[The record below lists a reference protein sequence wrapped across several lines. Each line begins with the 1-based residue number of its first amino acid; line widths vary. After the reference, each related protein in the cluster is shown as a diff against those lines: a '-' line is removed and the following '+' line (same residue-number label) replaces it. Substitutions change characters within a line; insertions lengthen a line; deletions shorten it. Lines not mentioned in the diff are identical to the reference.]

1 MTQFAAAKGTPEYD
15 TTKSL
20 YDGPGH
26 GTDYYHDA
34 FTPWDNP
41 GLSSYYI
48 KKDKEAIY
56 ERYNIM
62 PSPSAASGSVAGGGE
77 RKTGIDDKNRWDAAD
92 RGGAGRPVCPGTH

>member
-48 KKDKEAIY
+48 KRDKEAIY
-56 ERYNIM
+56 
-62 PSPSAASGSVAGGGE
+62 
-77 RKTGIDDKNRWDAAD
+77 
-92 RGGAGRPVCPGTH
+92 

>member
-41 GLSSYYI
+41 GRSSYYI
-48 KKDKEAIY
+48 KRDKEAKS
-56 ERYNIM
+56 E
-62 PSPSAASGSVAGGGE
+62 
-77 RKTGIDDKNRWDAAD
+77 K
-92 RGGAGRPVCPGTH
+92 